1 MTTNFSG
8 APDVSGSA
16 KILQF
21 PLRGRFAA
29 GGQVGGLGGFQVE
42 AAAPVANV
50 SLPRGVKLASGSGW
64 YHDAAIQD
72 AIRAERTGKN

>member
-8 APDVSGSA
+8 APAMSGSA
-16 KILQF
+16 KIYQF

-29 GGQVGGLGGFQVE
+29 ATGGYVDPSE
-42 AAAPVANV
+42 PTANV
-50 SLPRGVKLASGSGW
+50 QLPRGVRIASGSGW

-72 AIRAERTGKN
+72 AITTDRPSKN